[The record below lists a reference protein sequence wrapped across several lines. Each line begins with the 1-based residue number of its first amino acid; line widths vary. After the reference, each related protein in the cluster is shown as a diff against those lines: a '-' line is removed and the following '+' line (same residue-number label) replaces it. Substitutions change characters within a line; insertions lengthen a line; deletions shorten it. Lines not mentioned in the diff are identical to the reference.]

1 MSISN
6 FQTNIIF
13 DIVFHQVP
21 AAAPL
26 KSDWKENVFW
36 LSGGEEDR
44 VQYWQ
49 ARWATGQSQWNS
61 EKPHQYLVKVSLSA
75 AAAVLVSSDPTL
87 LMHSIWMCWPEDPR
101 VSASSCL
108 CAARLETS
116 CTSTTKVTGPDQR
129 QCWIQGVTYIHLISG
144 HTVTGVEGVPFVVEQ
159 FFRENKLEYEKV
171 CQICVV
177 PDRNELFG

>member
-1 MSISN
+1 M
-6 FQTNIIF
+6 
-13 DIVFHQVP
+13 P

-75 AAAVLVSSDPTL
+75 AAAAVLVSSDPTL
-87 LMHSIWMCWPEDPR
+87 LVHSIWMCWPEDPR
-101 VSASSCL
+101 VSASSCP

-116 CTSTTKVTGPDQR
+116 CTSTTKVTGPVPVLDTV
-129 QCWIQGVTYIHLISG
+129 CLTNIHISG

-171 CQICVV
+171 CQVCVV
-177 PDRNELFG
+177 PDRNEIFD